1 MGSISDFLNNMDWWG
16 LLTLL
21 ISAAAALLCITLHE
35 LSHGF
40 VAWRLGDPTAKN
52 AGRLTLNPIRHLDVV
67 GLLMM
72 LVAKVG
78 WAKPVPV
85 DMRYFKHPR
94 QGMALT
100 ALAGPA
106 ANFLTALAAVG
117 VSSAVFHLAPLGP
130 AAVFVLCFLSN
141 MALLGV
147 GMGLFNLIPLSP
159 LDGSKILFAL
169 LPDRIYYTILRY
181 EKYVM
186 GVVILLVLVGV
197 FDKPLSFL
205 MVHVLRGFCT
215 LTGME
220 DFNGPLDLI
229 LHLLSKN
236 RMEIKDI
243 QISLILDQYLEWM
256 DQRKRL
262 DLEVASEFVTMAAH
276 LVFIKTRMLLSIH
289 DEEAISEMEQ
299 LIASLEEHQRHEN
312 FAKIKA
318 IVPELSD
325 RYAIGRD
332 YIPKVPE
339 ALPVNRTYRYVHKPE
354 DLLRAM
360 TAVLARVD
368 HRLPPPMA
376 AFEGIVGRVVATFIA
391 VLELCKARRLRLA
404 GTESDCTVTCTEEG
418 GGELE
423 LTTDGE
429 KTAD

>member
-1 MGSISDFLNNMDWWG
+1 
-16 LLTLL
+16 
-21 ISAAAALLCITLHE
+21 
-35 LSHGF
+35 
-40 VAWRLGDPTAKN
+40 
-52 AGRLTLNPIRHLDVV
+52 
-67 GLLMM
+67 
-72 LVAKVG
+72 
-78 WAKPVPV
+78 
-85 DMRYFKHPR
+85 
-94 QGMALT
+94 
-100 ALAGPA
+100 
-106 ANFLTALAAVG
+106 
-117 VSSAVFHLAPLGP
+117 
-130 AAVFVLCFLSN
+130 
-141 MALLGV
+141 
-147 GMGLFNLIPLSP
+147 
-159 LDGSKILFAL
+159 
-169 LPDRIYYTILRY
+169 
-181 EKYVM
+181 
-186 GVVILLVLVGV
+186 
-197 FDKPLSFL
+197 
-205 MVHVLRGFCT
+205 
-215 LTGME
+215 ME

-376 AFEGIVGRVVATFIA
+376 AFEILERLSRFGVTRFRALFKGNRSRSEVVATFIA